1 MPTGHK
7 TAVNW
12 EGSLYMPINL
22 KWIIQRAGIK
32 QARVWPAVK
41 QFDGTPLSSSAGQ
54 LILNWDNWPKKTP
67 AHSIKTQIEALL
79 REAGVREEDIAI
91 AWQIDEGDQGR
102 NGHPAGVHE
111 LQHKRAASL
120 ESTFEMEPEMLS
132 EQARKH
138 FNLFRDPFHDDVSQ
152 ESDVF
157 LSADIRH
164 VRQAMF
170 LTAKLGGIL
179 AVIGE
184 SGSGKTTLRRDLFD
198 RIEREHLAVRII
210 MPRAIDKESLTAGHI
225 CEAIVLE
232 MEPGAKI
239 PRTIEGKARK
249 AEKLL
254 AESMAAGNV
263 HVIIIEEAQDLPNK
277 LLKLLKRFWELEK
290 GFKKLLSIILVGQN
304 ELLRKLDARAN
315 PDIREFINRCEQVQ
329 LPPLDANLE
338 KYLTLK
344 FSRIERPLDALFD
357 KDAFDAIRARL
368 TSAKRGGGVESQLYP
383 LLINNLVTKAMNASA
398 QIGVPKVSAAVIK
411 DL

>member
-1 MPTGHK
+1 MPTGHR
-7 TAVNW
+7 TAINSI
-12 EGSLYMPINL
+12 GQLYMPINL
-22 KWIIQRAGIK
+22 KWIVQRAGIK
-32 QARVWPAVK
+32 QARVWQAVR
-41 QFDGTPLSSSAGQ
+41 QLNGEPLSPTAGDK
-54 LILNWDNWPKKTP
+54 ILNWNDWPRKTP
-67 AHSIKTQIEALL
+67 QHSIKTQIEALL
-79 REAGVREEDIAI
+79 REANVSETDIAI
-91 AWQIDEGDQGR
+91 AWELDDDDKGR

-111 LQHKRAASL
+111 LQHKRAAF
-120 ESTFEMEPEMLS
+120 ETNFEMEPEMLS
-132 EQARKH
+132 ELARKH
-138 FNLFRDPFHDDVSQ
+138 FQLFRDPFHDDVSQ

-184 SGSGKTTLRRDLFD
+184 SGSGKTILRRDLFD
-198 RIEREHLAVRII
+198 RVEREHLAVRII
-210 MPRAIDKESLTAGHI
+210 MPRAIDKEALTAGHI
-225 CEAIVLE
+225 CEAIILE

-263 HVIIIEEAQDLPNK
+263 HVVTIEEAQDLSNK
-277 LLKLLKRFWELEK
+277 MLKLLKRFWELEQ

-304 ELLRKLDARAN
+304 ELLRKLDAKRN

-329 LPPLDANLE
+329 LPPLDAHLE
-338 KYLTLK
+338 KYLEFK
-344 FSRIERPLDALFD
+344 FKRIERPLDALFD
-357 KDAFDAIRARL
+357 KDAFDGMRARL
-368 TSAKRGGGVESQLYP
+368 KAVKDGIVVSQCYP

-398 QIGVPKVSAAVIK
+398 QIGCAKVSAAVIK